1 MANDVVFESERYEK
15 RRSRM
20 RWLLPLLGVLIVLIG
35 IVAAALLLR
44 GGKAAKVTGGE
55 DTPYPYTWTVN
66 KTGAVTL
73 ELDCAAAPGYA
84 WEAEETPWQLR
95 PSAEAKT
102 KDGKTVFTLTPAGEG
117 RATLRFV
124 LRNTDEPADRIYEL
138 TFLAEITQE
147 TDRLHALPVSA
158 AGHVTQGA
166 VRGGDGSAYSYVIG
180 SDADGDLYI
189 TVTLPQVVD
198 EELNALY
205 EQLRQQLEAG
215 EITVEDVLEMDL
227 PLPERNSDWD
237 LEASNEQAAR
247 PMGVIDGDDQVSAYF
262 RPGEETGAVTLRLF
276 DRVTGDTITVECE
289 NNGGTLI
296 VLSHTLTTN

>member
-1 MANDVVFESERYEK
+1 MPLSSDPD
-15 RRSRM
+15 RSFTV
-20 RWLLPLLGVLIVLIG
+20 LADSLPVSAPGAHLRLTGRHTQSLYPDLFVLRFWNPSD
-35 IVAAALLLR
+35 AAA
-44 GGKAAKVTGGE
+44 
-55 DTPYPYTWTVN
+55 
-66 KTGAVTL
+66 
-73 ELDCAAAPGYA
+73 
-84 WEAEETPWQLR
+84 WQLR
-95 PSAEAKT
+95 NAHFLEVSHGE
-102 KDGKTVFTLTPAGEG
+102 TLLASGE
-117 RATLRFV
+117 
-124 LRNTDEPADRIYEL
+124 I
-138 TFLAEITQE
+138 AEITQE

-158 AGHVTQGA
+158 AGHVTQGT
-166 VRGGDGSAYSYVIG
+166 VQGGEGSAYSYVIG

-189 TVTLPQVVD
+189 TVPLPQVVD

-276 DRVTGDTITVECE
+276 DRVTDDTITVECE

-296 VLSHTLTTN
+296 VLSHTLTTD